1 MPQGLVKEYNQE
13 KGTGIIETEQREEIT
28 VHRSALEDSASQGLY
43 PGDLVEFRIGKNRF
57 GKRAA
62 LEVRRVGWE
71 HGESSDDD
79 DEPREWT
86 F

>member
-1 MPQGLVKEYNQE
+1 MPQGLVKEYDPG
-13 KGTGIIETEQREEIT
+13 KGIGIIETDQREEIP

-43 PGDLVEFRIGKNRF
+43 AGDLVEFRIGKNRF
-57 GKRAA
+57 GKRTA

-71 HGESSDDD
+71 HGEGDED